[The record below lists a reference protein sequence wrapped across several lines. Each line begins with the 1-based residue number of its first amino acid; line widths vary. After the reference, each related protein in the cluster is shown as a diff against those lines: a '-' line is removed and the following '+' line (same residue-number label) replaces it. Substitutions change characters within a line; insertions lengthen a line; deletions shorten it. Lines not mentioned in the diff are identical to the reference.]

1 MPAIESDDSREER
14 IDLEIVVDAYN
25 EAERAMGWYYYLDN
39 HLNFPFKAIWI
50 SRRRTSPL
58 TGEEVEVVGMSPE
71 EYCSKEM
78 FVEVLYKEG
87 TVEDTFSVPLSN
99 IEAVDA
105 DPKTKEAIADWHYW
119 IKQGYEF

>member
-14 IDLEIVVDAYN
+14 IALEIVVDAYS
-25 EAERAMGWYYYLDN
+25 EEERAMGWYYYLDS
-39 HLNFPFKAIWI
+39 HLNFPFKALWI
-50 SRRRTSPL
+50 SRRRTSS
-58 TGEEVEVVGMSPE
+58 TSEVEVVGMSPE

-87 TVEDTFSVPLSN
+87 TAEDTFSVPLSD

-105 DPKTKEAIADWHYW
+105 DPKTQEVITDWHYW
-119 IKQGYEF
+119 VAQGCEF